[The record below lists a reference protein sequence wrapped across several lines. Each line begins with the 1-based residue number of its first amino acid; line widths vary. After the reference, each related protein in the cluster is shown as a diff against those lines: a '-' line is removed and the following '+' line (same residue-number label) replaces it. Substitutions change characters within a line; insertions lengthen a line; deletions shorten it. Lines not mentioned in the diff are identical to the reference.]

1 MRFMKLRI
9 TLFLCLFWLS
19 FSSCAYYNTFYNT
32 KKLFKEAKKEREKRQ
47 GDKPTSREIQKYEK
61 TIEKASKILEVFPD
75 SKYVDDAVM
84 VLGECFYYKGEYI
97 KAQRKFQELITYF
110 PKSKYFQ
117 QANLWLAKTNMKL
130 NDYIGAE
137 LILKKLEDTPKIKK
151 DILLESRLIWG
162 DLLFEQGNYEAAEE
176 KYKLVATSSKNK
188 EYRAHA
194 YFQLGQSQLQT
205 SKYNEAIDSFQK
217 ATKNSPDEKFEF
229 DAELNY
235 GIALKLAGDFNNSIN
250 VCKGLLENTFFKE
263 KHGMI
268 KLEIADC
275 KYRAGRAMFEQL
287 KDVNLEYRGKIREA
301 IDEYKK
307 ITLEH
312 KRTEASANAF
322 YQMGRIFEEEFGD
335 FVKAKENYEKVKIE
349 YNRSPL
355 IKEANKKAKDL
366 GQLIKLMNSIQTA
379 TGNSSNGNKKATY
392 QMTEMEMLLL
402 EHGVHPELRFLR
414 KKRKLAQLNQASEA
428 ATASSNTPSLNENPQ
443 ASVDEIVSN
452 KLQLAEIYL
461 FQLARIDY
469 ALKEYHEILEFYPD
483 HRDCAKA
490 LYSLAYIY
498 ENEFQ
503 NKAVTDSLLNELV
516 KRFPNSYQAQEA
528 RKKLGLRP
536 LEMKVDKAAALFKY
550 AEHTL
555 FNKKDFQRAINE
567 YQEIIENY
575 PDSEYAPKALYAV
588 GWIYEQKSFENE
600 KALEYYQK
608 VVDKYPNTEI
618 SKKLIN
624 KIKAVEIAIK
634 KAEKADSSL
643 TKSEIT
649 EKEFAASGEDSTK
662 QSFEDEQKK
671 KTIQDDL
678 EKSKRFLQEEKNEQ
692 KPADSNTKK
701 MERDEPGESK
711 DKDKKPEP

>member
-1 MRFMKLRI
+1 MKLRI
-9 TLFLCLFWLS
+9 IFVFFLFWFS

-32 KKLFKEAKKEREKRQ
+32 KKLFKEANKEREKRQ
-47 GDKPTSREIQKYEK
+47 GDKPTSREIQKYDK

-84 VLGECFYYKGEYI
+84 ILGESFYYKGDYI

-137 LILKKLEDTPKIKK
+137 LILKKLEDRPKTKK
-151 DILLESRLIWG
+151 NILLESRLIWG
-162 DLLFEQGNYEAAEE
+162 DLLFEQGNYEAAEG
-176 KYKLVATSSKNK
+176 KYKSVATSSKNK

-205 SKYNEAIDSFQK
+205 GKYTEAIDSFKK
-217 ATKNSPDEKFEF
+217 AMKNSPDEKFKF

-235 GIALKLAGDFNNSIN
+235 GIALKLAGDFNNAIT
-250 VCKGLLENTFFKE
+250 VCKGLLENTLFKE
-263 KHGMI
+263 KRGLI
-268 KLEIADC
+268 KLEIADS

-287 KDVNLEYRGKIREA
+287 KDADLEYRGKIYEA
-301 IDEYKK
+301 IDEYEK

-322 YQMGRIFEEEFGD
+322 FQMGRIYEEEFGD
-335 FVKAKENYEKVKIE
+335 FVKAKENYEKVRIE

-366 GQLIKLMNSIQTA
+366 GQLIKLMNSIQTGS
-379 TGNSSNGNKKATY
+379 GNSSNGNKKATN

-402 EHGVHPELRFLR
+402 EQGVHPELRFLR
-414 KKRKLAQLNQASEA
+414 KKRKLAQLNQASQ
-428 ATASSNTPSLNENPQ
+428 ATSESPSAQSLNEAPQ
-443 ASVDEIVSN
+443 ANVDEIVNN

-461 FQLARIDY
+461 FQLVRIDS
-469 ALKEYHEILEFYPD
+469 ALKEYHEILELYPD
-483 HRDCAKA
+483 HPDGVKA

-503 NKAVTDSLLNELV
+503 NKAVTDSLLSEV
-516 KRFPNSYQAQEA
+516 IRRFPKSYQAQEA

-536 LEMKVDKAAALFKY
+536 IEMKVDRAAALFKY

-555 FNKKDFQRAINE
+555 FNKRDFQKAINE

-575 PDSEYAPKALYAV
+575 PDSDYAPKALYAL
-588 GWIYEQKSFENE
+588 GWIYEQKIFENE
-600 KALEYYQK
+600 KALEYYQQ
-608 VVDKYPNTEI
+608 VVDKYPDTEI
-618 SKKLIN
+618 SKKLKK

-634 KAEKADSSL
+634 EAEKADSSL
-643 TKSEIT
+643 TKSEIS
-649 EKEFAASGEDSTK
+649 EKEFAASDQDSTK
-662 QSFEDEQKK
+662 QSFEDEQQE
-671 KTIQDDL
+671 TTVQDDL
-678 EKSKRFLQEEKNEQ
+678 EDSKIFLQ
-692 KPADSNTKK
+692 
-701 MERDEPGESK
+701 
-711 DKDKKPEP
+711 